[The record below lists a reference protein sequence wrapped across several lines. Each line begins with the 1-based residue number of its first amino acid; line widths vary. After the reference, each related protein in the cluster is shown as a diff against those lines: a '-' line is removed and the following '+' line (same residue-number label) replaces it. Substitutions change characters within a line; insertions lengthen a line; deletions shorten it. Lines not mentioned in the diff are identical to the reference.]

1 MGSTDKVWRIFINFT
16 TAKNLME
23 SFITWSGLY
32 PDSIHA
38 NETDQ
43 ANLQAG
49 NQILEP
55 IVSIQFIALKVF
67 TFHSARALNLK
78 ASVSVW
84 I

>member
-1 MGSTDKVWRIFINFT
+1 MGSTDKVLRIFINFT
-16 TAKNLME
+16 TAKNLMQ
-23 SFITWSGLY
+23 SFYTLSGRY
-32 PDSIHA
+32 PHSIHA
-38 NETDQ
+38 NGTDQ

-78 ASVSVW
+78 VLVSV
-84 I
+84 